1 MRWLVWLWVG
11 VLFPAAGWGAEAYRG
26 ADSNGLAHV
35 RAEFEAATES
45 SVATAALI
53 EWFNQNLPRD
63 EADWPP
69 IFLAY
74 RAALEGLTGKHSHRP
89 WQKFKRTQAGLARFQ
104 GLVEA
109 HPDSIEIR
117 LLRFSFCSQLPDFF
131 DMQTQAE
138 SDRKVLIQLLQKR
151 ADPMVSE
158 TYVQNSI
165 RWILKNGKPLPVER
179 QQLEALRTG
188 DP

>member
-1 MRWLVWLWVG
+1 MRRLVWLWVC
-11 VLFPAAGWGAEAYRG
+11 VLFPAGVCGADAYRG
-26 ADSNGLAHV
+26 ADSNLLAQV
-35 RAEFEAATES
+35 RAEFETATES
-45 SVATAALI
+45 SAVTTALI
-53 EWFNQNLPRD
+53 ELLDQQLPRD
-63 EADWPP
+63 GAEWPP

-74 RAALEGLTGKHSHRP
+74 RAVLEGLTGKHSLRP
-89 WQKFKRTQAGLARFQ
+89 WQKFNRANAGLARFQ

-109 HPDSIEIR
+109 NPESIEIR
-117 LLRFSFCSQLPDFF
+117 MLRFSFCSQLPDFF

-158 TYVQNSI
+158 AYVQNSI
-165 RWILKNGKPLPVER
+165 RWILKNGKPLPAER

-188 DP
+188 AP